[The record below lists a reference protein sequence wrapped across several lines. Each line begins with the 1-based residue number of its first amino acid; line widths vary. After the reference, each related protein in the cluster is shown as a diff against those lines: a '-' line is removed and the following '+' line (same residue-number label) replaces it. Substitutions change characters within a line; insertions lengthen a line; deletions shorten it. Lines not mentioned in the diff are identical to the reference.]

1 VREDD
6 ERHGE
11 ELEEHEPDDSREAP
25 PEESPPEERP
35 ESPVLVATRPTKQW
49 RSGPSLSRWTTYG
62 CAAGVLVLIVVLI
75 LGVALTKRMA
85 WAAMDR
91 SQRRLMA
98 AVEQRNQPGV
108 RMRTRRNIDRFRTQ
122 LRVTRD
128 PYPKMGEF
136 MKRVQ
141 AALEDGELSDQEIV
155 DINEYLESI
164 LPAGERYGM
173 EP

>member
-1 VREDD
+1 VNDD
-6 ERHGE
+6 EERTPD
-11 ELEEHEPDDSREAP
+11 ELEQQEPDDSREP
-25 PEESPPEERP
+25 PSEESPAEERP
-35 ESPVLVATRPTKQW
+35 ESPVLVAARPTKQW

-62 CAAGVLVLIVVLI
+62 CAAGVLALIVVLI
-75 LGVALTKRMA
+75 LGVSLTKRMA

-98 AVEQRNQPGV
+98 AVEQRNQPGL
-108 RMRTRRNIDRFRTQ
+108 RMRTRRNLDRFRTQ
-122 LRVTRD
+122 LRVARD

-141 AALEDGELSDQEIV
+141 AALEDGELSDQEIA
-155 DINEYLESI
+155 DINGYLESL
-164 LPAGERYGM
+164 LPAGERFGM